1 MIQSPAAFTVRMMD
15 DSSHLYSTEYNQA
28 KSSVTISGDPD
39 KSKKNVFA
47 YSRPD
52 PEHVVLQGTL
62 NDPLVIRLKRID
74 PSTFLLVNRGFHW
87 INERP
92 FNR

>member
-1 MIQSPAAFTVRMMD
+1 MMD
-15 DSSHLYSTEYNQA
+15 DSAHIYSTEYNEA

-39 KSKKNVFA
+39 KSKKNTFT
-47 YSRPD
+47 YTRPD
-52 PEHVVLQGTL
+52 NQHVILQGTL
-62 NDPLVIRLKRID
+62 FGDPLAVKLKRID
-74 PSTFLLVNRGFHW
+74 PSKFLLVNRGFHW